1 MSGELG
7 VIVPVY
13 GVAPYLSEA
22 LDSALSQEPAPAE
35 VVVVDDASPEPLC
48 LDPSHAARCM
58 LVRRER
64 RGGPAAA
71 RATGLVALGTPL
83 VALLD
88 ADDAWQPGK
97 LGAQLEALAGHDVA
111 AMCFGRALEVGPDGR
126 PTGHRARE
134 LPAGLLEPG
143 FMARTLFEG
152 NPIRTSSA
160 LIRRSALEQ
169 AGGFDEPAT
178 DDLGCWMRLARAGGH
193 FFFEPRAEVRYRRH
207 GGALS
212 EDIRTGARIALAV
225 QDAYGQ
231 DLPPETRA
239 RLRRDYLTLLARG
252 EIRQRRYSE
261 ARRALRE
268 AGRAAPLGA
277 RERALGVVTAIPGI
291 RDALGRRGPHQD

>member
-1 MSGELG
+1 MSGEVG
-7 VIVPVY
+7 VITPVH
-13 GVAPYLSEA
+13 GEAPYLGEA
-22 LDSALSQEPAPAE
+22 LDSALSQRPAPAE

-48 LDPSHAARCM
+48 LDPAHAAHCA

-71 RATGLVALGTPL
+71 RATGLLALSTSL

-97 LGAQLEALAGHDVA
+97 LGAQLEALAHHDCVA
-111 AMCFGRALEVGPDGR
+111 LCFGRALEVGPDGK
-126 PTGHRARE
+126 PTGYRAKE
-134 LPAGLLEPG
+134 LPVGLLEPP

-152 NPIRTSSA
+152 NPIRTSSV

-193 FFFEPRAEVRYRRH
+193 FFFEPRAEIRYRRH
-207 GGALS
+207 VGALS

-225 QDAYGQ
+225 QDAYGDELDPQ
-231 DLPPETRA
+231 TRA

-252 EIRQRRYSE
+252 EIRQRRYAE
-261 ARRALRE
+261 ARRALRD
-268 AGRAAPLGA
+268 AGRAAPLGP
-277 RERALGVVTAIPGI
+277 RERALGAVAAIPGL
-291 RDALGRRGPHQD
+291 RGALGRRGPHRG